1 VGGVLSEFLVAP
13 SFQSPWY
20 WILHVTVWTFVCLR
34 TLGVPYDMLLRARR
48 LPEVAARV
56 DLLANLAAERLCG
69 AVDAAGTPLAAVI
82 GFLLAALAGIGFAS
96 GIEAAQAIFLLG
108 APLAAVGYSTVRLAL
123 WVRQSRLAG
132 PRLVLALSWRRTCHQ
147 AIAVLA
153 MLAAAAV
160 ATVLHNGVH

>member
-1 VGGVLSEFLVAP
+1 MSQLLLAP

-20 WILHVTVWTFVCLR
+20 WTLHVVVWAIVCLR

-56 DLLANLAAERLCG
+56 DLLANLTAERLAG
-69 AVDAAGTPLAAVI
+69 AVDAAGAPLAAVI

-108 APLAAVGYSTVRLAL
+108 APLAVIGYSKVRLAF
-123 WVRQSRLAG
+123 WIRRSRLVG
-132 PRLVLALSWRRTCHQ
+132 PRLVLALSGRRTCHQ
-147 AIAVLA
+147 AIAILA
-153 MLAAAAV
+153 MLAAVVV
-160 ATVLHNGVH
+160 ATALHGGAI